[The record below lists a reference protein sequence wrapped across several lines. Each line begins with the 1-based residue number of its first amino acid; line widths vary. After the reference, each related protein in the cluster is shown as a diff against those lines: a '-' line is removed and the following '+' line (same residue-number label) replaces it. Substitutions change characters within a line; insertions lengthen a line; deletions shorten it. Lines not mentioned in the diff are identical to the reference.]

1 MLSVGGI
8 WGNWFRKSLLVYACS
23 VYALQ
28 NMRRRRQS
36 GPVDPDVGKRQARR
50 IDKISRR
57 VFPLAFVLFNVVYW
71 TVYIVMPDPS
81 TSESD

>member
-1 MLSVGGI
+1 
-8 WGNWFRKSLLVYACS
+8 
-23 VYALQ
+23 
-28 NMRRRRQS
+28 MRRRKQS

-50 IDKISRR
+50 IDQVSRR

-81 TSESD
+81 AGE

>member
-1 MLSVGGI
+1 
-8 WGNWFRKSLLVYACS
+8 

>member
-1 MLSVGGI
+1 MHILRQTSQYV
-8 WGNWFRKSLLVYACS
+8 RKSSLILHRVKSFCA
-23 VYALQ
+23 AQ

-36 GPVDPDVGKRQARR
+36 GPVDPAIGKKQARR

-71 TVYIVMPDPS
+71 TIYIVMPDPLP
-81 TSESD
+81 SD